1 MARPDRRDRS
11 CPSPILLACLITGII
26 IYRVIKTTRSAG
38 FLPAVSRWLVAGIVL
53 QILLGVLLAYA
64 SLPRSA
70 QVLHL
75 TLATLLLCG
84 EWYLILVLRHAR
96 HDVGNSEDQP
106 ALRGQVFASISH

>member
-1 MARPDRRDRS
+1 MQITAIDHVHRLS
-11 CPSPILLACLITGII
+11 SWLVLITGIL
-26 IYRVIKTTRSAG
+26 IYRAIKTIRSAG
-38 FLPAVSRWLVAGIVL
+38 LLPAISRLLLAGIIS
-53 QILLGVLLAYA
+53 QIFLGVLLAYA
-64 SLPRSA
+64 SLPRYA

-106 ALRGQVFASISH
+106 AVRDQVFASISH